1 VQIIRKVEAYPVVVI
16 QGPTGCGK
24 TTQVPQ
30 YLLDFCINESSP
42 VNIVVTQPR
51 RISAFSVAK
60 RISDERNWPLGSV
73 IGFKVIK

>member
-1 VQIIRKVEAYPVVVI
+1 MVDAYSAVVI

-30 YLLDFCINESSP
+30 YLLDHCINESSP

-51 RISAFSVAK
+51 RIAAFSVAK
-60 RISDERNWPLGSV
+60 RISDERNWLVGSV
-73 IGFKVIK
+73 VGYKV